1 MTPNQNFLLPPVW
14 LQPSRLFLPLQP
26 YFSHEICGNWSM
38 DTGLL
43 GVDKACGLVQVIA
56 THACSPGATG
66 LCRRFL
72 QECGVKA
79 CALYIRN
86 NSQKKEIGIGAASG
100 GQRCPK
106 VPPSN
111 PFSSA
116 ARGSGAGRTQ
126 IKMSHKK

>member
-1 MTPNQNFLLPPVW
+1 
-14 LQPSRLFLPLQP
+14 
-26 YFSHEICGNWSM
+26 M

-79 CALYIRN
+79 CALCIRN